1 MENIISLMKVY
12 SIIIRKIF
20 FSLSNF
26 QMQKKKKIFT
36 ISYEEILP
44 LIKKILNI
52 KYLWTFKNFHVLQ
65 KLVRRKLCTMNFFSF
80 LHLIGFKKSIK
91 KKKKWQNNCHRVH
104 QSFLSHIS
112 CHLSLNRLRTNPC
125 FHVIDVIDRLSV
137 ARYTW
142 AARKTWD
149 HHLMCRR
156 RMIKQSRKIISL
168 KLLATRLLLSFTS
181 AIFISSSSHDNY

>member
-36 ISYEEILP
+36 ISYEEILL

-52 KYLWTFKNFHVLQ
+52 KYPWTFKNFHVLQ

-80 LHLIGFKKSIK
+80 LHLIGFKKSI
-91 KKKKWQNNCHRVH
+91 
-104 QSFLSHIS
+104 
-112 CHLSLNRLRTNPC
+112 
-125 FHVIDVIDRLSV
+125 
-137 ARYTW
+137 
-142 AARKTWD
+142 
-149 HHLMCRR
+149 
-156 RMIKQSRKIISL
+156 
-168 KLLATRLLLSFTS
+168 
-181 AIFISSSSHDNY
+181 